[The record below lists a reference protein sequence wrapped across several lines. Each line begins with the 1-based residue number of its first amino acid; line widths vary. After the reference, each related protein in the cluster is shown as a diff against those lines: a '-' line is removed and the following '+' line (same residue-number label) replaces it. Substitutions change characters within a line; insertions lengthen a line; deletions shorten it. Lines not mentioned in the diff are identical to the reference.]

1 MTATLLNQNAKSA
14 KSSGSSQHQP
24 LRRLED
30 LLQDVSKL
38 TGLPKRQVATQ
49 VKSLDFPTYEFEGMV
64 LVSPDV
70 TDPLID
76 HWSEQ
81 IKARLRTQSPDQAA
95 APAPAEAAPP
105 EAPAPNTAQ
114 AAPPQTA
121 SLEESTTDD
130 TDDEGGTSPSTSM
143 RLPKGFSQVVSN
155 RYGSTLEK
163 LLPEDADERQEYLQ
177 EIIRETER
185 GKDFLMRIATA
196 VQKKYKG
203 RTGRGKAYKGLM
215 DKAKAI
221 WEGMVAADEIAEIG
235 SEAAEA

>member
-14 KSSGSSQHQP
+14 QSAGSFQHQP
-24 LRRLED
+24 LRKLED

-81 IKARLRTQSPDQAA
+81 IKARLRTQSPDQAD
-95 APAPAEAAPP
+95 APVEAAPP
-105 EAPAPNTAQ
+105 EAPAAKTAKVTPPEPASSAANT
-114 AAPPQTA
+114 P
-121 SLEESTTDD
+121 DD
-130 TDDEGGTSPSTSM
+130 ADDEGGTSPSTSM

-163 LLPEDADERQEYLQ
+163 LLPEDTEERQEYIQ
-177 EIIRETER
+177 EIVRETER

-196 VQKKYKG
+196 IQKKYKG

-221 WEGMVAADEIAEIG
+221 WEGMVAADEIAETG